1 MDWQQV
7 LGVAFGV
14 LVIYLGLAIRYVD
27 KPFHWVIEI
36 NFPGGMHKYIWEPG
50 LRFLWFPIKPFMFV
64 KNRVDMAQKPVTM
77 HMGINEGIGR
87 PDPVDFKDTKAGV
100 LVQVIYQ
107 VTDPI
112 LATYNV
118 QEGDLDV
125 VSHDDTGKEI
135 FLHFRGYE
143 RATLNRA
150 EAALRSFFGSLEF
163 DEANED
169 AKKEEIEEGVLAAI
183 KQAVSSDWGVEILS
197 VDIIDFVLDEETAK
211 IRQGRLAAKV
221 TAEVAVTTA
230 EGEKQAAILRAQGQK
245 EATIT
250 VAEGD
255 QRAAQLAGQGEQE
268 RLKAVAG
275 AGLDSAHAA
284 AYVIARGANE
294 AIVKGNATIIATS
307 EGGNMAFPATVA
319 GLVKGMMG
327 GGNSNTPPEAPD
339 SAPSPT
345 PPAPTSDPQSPLSNR
360 RRNNKT

>member
-7 LGVAFGV
+7 LGVTFGV

-36 NFPGGMHKYIWEPG
+36 NFPGGMNKYVWEPG

-64 KNRVDMAQKPVTM
+64 KNKVDMAQKPVTL
-77 HMGINEGIGR
+77 HMGIKEGIGR
-87 PDPVDFKDTKAGV
+87 PDPVDFKNAKAGV

-107 VTDPI
+107 VTDPVA
-112 LATYNV
+112 ATYNV
-118 QEGDLDV
+118 QEGDLDI
-125 VSHDDTGKEI
+125 VSHDDAGREVL
-135 FLHFRGYE
+135 LHFRGYE
-143 RATLNRA
+143 RATLNRV
-150 EAALRSFFGSLEF
+150 EAALRTFFGSLEF
-163 DEANED
+163 DAANED
-169 AKKEEIEEGVLAAI
+169 TKKDEIEAGVLAAI
-183 KQAVSSDWGVEILS
+183 KQSVHVDWGVEIKS

-230 EGEKQAAILRAQGQK
+230 EGEKQAAILRAQGQR

-255 QRAAQLAGQGEQE
+255 QRAAQLAGQGEKE
-268 RLKAVAG
+268 RLEAVAG
-275 AGLDSAHAA
+275 AGLNSAHAA
-284 AYVIARGANE
+284 AYVIARGAND
-294 AIVKGNATIIATS
+294 AIAKGNATIIATS

-327 GGNSNTPPEAPD
+327 GGNSNTPPEA
-339 SAPSPT
+339 SGGTASPT

-360 RRNNKT
+360 RRGNNT